1 MKKLFYFLLI
11 CILSISAIN
20 AQTFY
25 TMSSGNY
32 TQDFAN
38 ISTWTASYASGT
50 GASNWRVATSVTPSS
65 VLNTTTVF
73 STGSS
78 GGVQKGT
85 ADMVFLATG
94 TNSTGTDL
102 LLNFSGRTAGSI
114 TLDWA
119 KIANTV
125 SVTPRTSDIKIQYS
139 IDNGL
144 TFTDLTGY
152 TIPRVTNNA
161 TAETGTLSAVALP
174 TALDGQAQVVIRFYV
189 WNNGQTAGSG
199 NRPKIS
205 IDNISVTSSVLS
217 TPSIIATPTTLS
229 GFTYIEGSGPSTNQS
244 FSVSATSL
252 LGDLVLGA
260 PSNYQIDTNSS
271 GTYYDSITLA
281 PSSGTVATR
290 TIYARLKAGLL
301 TAGSPYNQ
309 VLTIA
314 STSATTVNINLN
326 GTVTPLCIAP
336 TSQPTALNF
345 TTVTFNNI
353 IGSFTSTTADG
364 YLVVQSTSPT
374 LSGTPSTGSTYTVG
388 ATVFG
393 GTIISIGS
401 GTSFN
406 STGLSSSTQYYYF
419 VFAYNNLACGGGP
432 AYNTVSPLS
441 RDTTTLVAPC
451 IAEGFTGTTTP
462 ATPTGWA
469 FTSITGT
476 YTSVGNFGMA
486 SPSVKFDAT
495 GSSQVTTSS
504 IAPQMATS
512 LSFWMKGQGTMTGSS
527 LLVEG
532 YIGGS
537 WTTIH
542 NITSISTT
550 ATTRLYNSSSTPALP
565 LGVTQVRFTYNKVS
579 GNLAFD
585 DVILYCAPMPVCSEP
600 TTQASGVNFTSVT
613 HNSMT
618 INWTSGS
625 GDSSLVVVS
634 QTSPVSVAPLDAI
647 TYNPTSVFGTIGA
660 GRIVATGQYVVYTG
674 GANSVNITNL
684 LPSNTYHVAVFSFNQ
699 ALTPCY
705 LDMISGIASQ
715 TTLAPPIVIS
725 PTSLSTFTYDYGSGP
740 SSIQNVSVSATG
752 LTPSSGNVV
761 ITPLNAAYEVS
772 TSFGGTYL
780 SSITLPYTSST
791 LSSTPIYI
799 RLISGLNIGN
809 YNTQLQATN
818 DVDTTKINI
827 NGNVNVAPC
836 SNLFFSEYIE
846 GTSNEKYFEVY
857 NASDFSIDLSNYN
870 LMVYANGSVT
880 ATSIDSSIT
889 GLLSPHTVRV
899 FKNSGALLY
908 TGIAT
913 STIAT
918 FYNGDDALV
927 LFDKILNAPIDIIG
941 RIGEDPGTQWAS
953 SGRTTLDKT
962 LIRKFSVTR
971 GVSINP
977 SSGFPTLSTEWDTL
991 STNDIT
997 NLGIYRNV
1005 CCVPVS
1011 NSISESICA
1020 GTYYEFNGVSIT
1032 SSGVYRDTLVNHLG
1046 CDSFLTLTLTLNPM
1060 GSISCPI
1067 PPVNDN
1073 MCNALDLTT
1082 DYVTTTPYAY
1092 VGYASVNTHTETISA
1107 SNSLSSFQVGE
1118 PVGSCG
1124 GASFINKTMWYKIA
1138 TPNCATPQLHI
1149 STDVRATTDFDTRI
1163 SVYRRS
1169 NPITCSSTF
1178 TEIACNDNGTYYLN
1192 TGLTNNS
1199 SVVLSPN
1206 SVTTGALTNE
1216 YLPGE
1221 DIYVQTSG
1229 VGSSSG
1235 NYGLIIDAEPFIP
1248 TLSSIGAGSVVVDW
1262 SPVLTSTWGNIS
1274 GAYIQWRPVGAPST
1288 VSGTWIYKDATS
1300 TTHTITGL
1308 MPGVAYEVFASYVC
1322 GNGGRWWSKKATF
1335 TTNATCTVATPP
1347 TITSIA
1353 TAPPRD
1359 CRRPSVTISAPGIEF
1374 SSYKIVRK
1382 RGSTLWYSGSYAP
1395 SASIT
1400 YVDSRS
1406 LTYGWTYQ
1414 YYIVGYCGSTIAYT
1428 SLMTNY
1434 TACSSARMGDPSA
1447 EETDVVYTLPTGE
1460 MMYGLPFNEIAW
1472 QMNEGEGEI
1481 NLQTTD
1487 ANTYFGRE
1495 EVKEA
1500 VVAKVGAMSI
1510 YPNPASSEA
1519 TISYTLEKEASS
1531 MVIRVMD
1538 AQGKEMMNETITNPE
1553 VSGIYN
1559 INLNNYS
1566 AGIYFVKIQA
1576 GDYTDAKKLVVDR
1589 R

>member
-1 MKKLFYFLLI
+1 
-11 CILSISAIN
+11 
-20 AQTFY
+20 
-25 TMSSGNY
+25 MSSGNY

-336 TSQPTALNF
+336 LTQATSLNF
-345 TTVTFNNI
+345 TTVTFNSI

-1178 TEIACNDNGTYYLN
+1178 TEIACNDNGIYYMN
-1192 TGLTNNS
+1192 AGSTNNS
-1199 SVVLSPN
+1199 TVVLTPN
-1206 SVTTGALTNE
+1206 SATPSTNE
-1216 YLPGE
+1216 YAPGE
-1221 DIYVQTSG
+1221 ELYIQTSG
-1229 VGSSSG
+1229 VGSASG
-1235 NYGLIIDAEPFIP
+1235 NYGLIIDAEPFVP
-1248 TLSSIGAGSVVVDW
+1248 TLSSVGAGVAVVDW
-1262 SPVLTSTWGNIS
+1262 APAYTSTWGGIT
-1274 GAYIQWRPVGAPST
+1274 GVYIQWRPVGASAT
-1288 VSGTWIYKDATS
+1288 TAGTWVYKAAPS
-1300 TTHTITGL
+1300 SSHTISGL
-1308 MPGVAYEVFASYVC
+1308 LPGTAYEVWASYVC
-1322 GNGGRWWSKKATF
+1322 GNGGRWYSKKATF
-1335 TTNATCTVATPP
+1335 TTNATCTVATVP

-1353 TAPPRD
+1353 PAPPRD

-1395 SASIT
+1395 SASPIT

-1428 SLMTNY
+1428 SPMTNY
-1434 TACSSARMGDPSA
+1434 TACSAARMSDPST

-1495 EVKEA
+1495 IVKESL
-1500 VVAKVGAMSI
+1500 VGVPTSFGMSI
-1510 YPNPASSEA
+1510 YPNPATSEA
-1519 TISYTLEKEASS
+1519 AISYTLEKEVSN

-1538 AQGKEMMNETITNPE
+1538 AQGKEMMNETITYPE

-1566 AGIYFVKIQA
+1566 AGIYFVRIQA
-1576 GDYTDAKKLVVDR
+1576 GNYTDAKKLVVDR
-1589 R
+1589 H

>member
-1428 SLMTNY
+1428 SLMSNY
-1434 TACSSARMGDPSA
+1434 TACSASRMSDPSA
-1447 EETDVVYTLPTGE
+1447 EEADVVYTLPTGE

-1500 VVAKVGAMSI
+1500 VVAKVGEMSI
-1510 YPNPASSEA
+1510 YPNPATSEA

-1589 R
+1589 H

>member
-1 MKKLFYFLLI
+1 
-11 CILSISAIN
+11 
-20 AQTFY
+20 
-25 TMSSGNY
+25 MSSGNY

-309 VLTIA
+309 TLTIA

-336 TSQPTALNF
+336 LTQATSLNF
-345 TTVTFNNI
+345 TTVTFNSI

-1178 TEIACNDNGTYYLN
+1178 TEIACNDNGIYYMN
-1192 TGLTNNS
+1192 AGSTNNS
-1199 SVVLSPN
+1199 TVVLTPN
-1206 SVTTGALTNE
+1206 SATPSTNE
-1216 YLPGE
+1216 YAPGE
-1221 DIYVQTSG
+1221 ELYIQTSG
-1229 VGSSSG
+1229 VGSASG
-1235 NYGLIIDAEPFIP
+1235 NYGLIIDAEPFVP
-1248 TLSSIGAGSVVVDW
+1248 TLSSVGAGVAVVDW
-1262 SPVLTSTWGNIS
+1262 APAYTSTWGGIT
-1274 GAYIQWRPVGAPST
+1274 GVYIQWRPVGASAT
-1288 VSGTWIYKDATS
+1288 TAGTWVYKAAPS
-1300 TTHTITGL
+1300 SSHTISGL
-1308 MPGVAYEVFASYVC
+1308 LPGTAYEVWASYVC
-1322 GNGGRWWSKKATF
+1322 GNGGRWYSKKATF
-1335 TTNATCTVATPP
+1335 TTNATCTVATVP

-1353 TAPPRD
+1353 PAPPRD

-1395 SASIT
+1395 SASPIT

-1428 SLMTNY
+1428 SPMTNY

-1447 EETDVVYTLPTGE
+1447 EEGDVVYTLPTGE

-1495 EVKEA
+1495 IVKESL
-1500 VVAKVGAMSI
+1500 VGVPTSFGMSI
-1510 YPNPASSEA
+1510 YPNPATSEA
-1519 TISYTLEKEASS
+1519 AISYTLEKEVSN

-1538 AQGKEMMNETITNPE
+1538 AQGKEMMNETITYPE

-1566 AGIYFVKIQA
+1566 AGIYFVRIQA
-1576 GDYTDAKKLVVDR
+1576 GNYTDAKKLVVDR
-1589 R
+1589 H

>member
-625 GDSSLVVVS
+625 GDSSLVVVRQS
-634 QTSPVSVAPLDAI
+634 SPVTVSPLDAV
-647 TYNPTSVFGTIGA
+647 TYNPTSVFGTTGA
-660 GRIVATGQYVVYTG
+660 GRTVATGQYVVYTG

-705 LDMISGIASQ
+705 LDTITGIASQ

-1178 TEIACNDNGTYYLN
+1178 TEIACNDNGIYYMN
-1192 TGLTNNS
+1192 AGSTNNS
-1199 SVVLSPN
+1199 TVVLTPN
-1206 SVTTGALTNE
+1206 SATPSTNE
-1216 YLPGE
+1216 YAPGE
-1221 DIYVQTSG
+1221 ELYIQTSG
-1229 VGSSSG
+1229 VGSASG
-1235 NYGLIIDAEPFIP
+1235 NYGLIIDAEPFVP
-1248 TLSSIGAGSVVVDW
+1248 TLSSVGAGVAVVDW
-1262 SPVLTSTWGNIS
+1262 APAYTSTWGGIT
-1274 GAYIQWRPVGAPST
+1274 GVYIQWRPVGASAT
-1288 VSGTWIYKDATS
+1288 TAGTWVYKAAPS
-1300 TTHTITGL
+1300 SSHTISGL
-1308 MPGVAYEVFASYVC
+1308 LPGTAYEVWASYVC
-1322 GNGGRWWSKKATF
+1322 GNGGRWYSKKATF
-1335 TTNATCTVATPP
+1335 TTNATCTVATIP

-1353 TAPPRD
+1353 PAPPRD

-1406 LTYGWTYQ
+1406 LTYGLTYQ
-1414 YYIVGYCGSTIAYT
+1414 YYIVGYCGTTIAYT
-1428 SLMTNY
+1428 SPMTNY
-1434 TACSSARMGDPSA
+1434 TACSASRMSDPSA
-1447 EETDVVYTLPTGE
+1447 EEADVVYTLPTGE

-1472 QMNEGEGEI
+1472 QMSEGEGEI

-1500 VVAKVGAMSI
+1500 VVAKVGEMSI
-1510 YPNPASSEA
+1510 YPNPATSEA

-1566 AGIYFVKIQA
+1566 AGIYFVRIQA
-1576 GDYTDAKKLVVDR
+1576 GNYTDAKKLVVDR
-1589 R
+1589 H